1 MQTDVVSTNYRSRV
15 ARRRDSEHTPVHRSR
30 RSSKKRPRFI
40 GQLTGFTQRRAVLD
54 YNKMKALMETS
65 REELGC
71 QRKPEVKGLS
81 EPNFGPDW
89 KYLDDVA
96 KERIA
101 A

>member
-1 MQTDVVSTNYRSRV
+1 M
-15 ARRRDSEHTPVHRSR
+15 
-30 RSSKKRPRFI
+30 
-40 GQLTGFTQRRAVLD
+40 D

-71 QRKPEVKGLS
+71 ERKPEVKGLS